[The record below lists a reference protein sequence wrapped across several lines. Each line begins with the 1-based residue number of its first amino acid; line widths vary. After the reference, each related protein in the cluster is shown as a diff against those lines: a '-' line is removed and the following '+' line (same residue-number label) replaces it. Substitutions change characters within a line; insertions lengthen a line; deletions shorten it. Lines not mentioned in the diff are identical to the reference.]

1 MRKVPVHH
9 RCNVGSGCFPN
20 WATFF
25 CRNTR
30 YYTGS
35 AFRSIL
41 LDQCIQP
48 LSARLFHALTAAPLA
63 LYAAVVGWQEQFTF
77 EHVMYSFPSD
87 NRSRRGISPQN
98 GHGLNSIL
106 AIAFSSFLH
115 GLLAPSD
122 YTEEVGVAPL
132 QVLIADAVRCIAG
145 RHRVPAALHD
155 TRTLVDALSA

>member
-1 MRKVPVHH
+1 MTRFVVILKFLSSLPISLSALCRICSSASVK
-9 RCNVGSGCFPN
+9 RLSG
-20 WATFF
+20 
-25 CRNTR
+25 R
-30 YYTGS
+30 Y
-35 AFRSIL
+35 
-41 LDQCIQP
+41 IQP
-48 LSARLFHALTAAPLA
+48 LQALLFHALTAAPLA